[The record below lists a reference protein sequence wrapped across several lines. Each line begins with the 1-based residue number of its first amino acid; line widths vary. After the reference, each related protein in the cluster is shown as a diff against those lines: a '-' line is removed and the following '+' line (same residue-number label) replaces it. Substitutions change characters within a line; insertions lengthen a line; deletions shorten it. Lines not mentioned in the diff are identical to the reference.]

1 MNKHMSFAAGAVALA
16 LASMPAAGQET
27 VIMGSVGSSSAN
39 SWATYVAVEKGLFT
53 AAGIKP
59 DIVHAQSNASVIQQ
73 LAAGSLNISTNSG
86 LVDPIRATEKGA
98 PVAILRV
105 EIQRPP
111 YALMAKP
118 NVKTPNDIKGKLVSV
133 GGAKDI
139 TRIYV
144 ERMLGARGV
153 KPGEFDMTYAGA
165 TSARFAALQ
174 SGAVDAAILTPPFN
188 FNAQSAGFNN
198 LGNIN
203 EYVDMPFAG
212 IAVNTKW
219 AEANK
224 ATLAKLVGVYNQ
236 SIAWLY
242 DTNNRAE
249 AVQILNKVSK
259 LKVEDCERAYDYL
272 MGGKFFE
279 PTGKVSK
286 SLVGK
291 LLDAL
296 KSLGD
301 VPKDFPV
308 DRLFLAG
315 VTQVAD

>member
-1 MNKHMSFAAGAVALA
+1 MTRLPHAAAVLA
-16 LASMPAAGQET
+16 FVAATTTPTLGQTT

-39 SWATYVAVEKGLFT
+39 SWATYVAVEKGLFA
-53 AAGIKP
+53 AAGIIP
-59 DIVHAQSNASVIQQ
+59 DIVHAQSNAGVIQQ
-73 LAAGSLNISTNSG
+73 LAAGSLNMSNNSG
-86 LVDPIRATEKGA
+86 LVDPIRASEKGA

-111 YALMAKP
+111 YSLLAKP
-118 NVKTPNDIKGKLVSV
+118 AIKTMKDIKGKLVSV
-133 GGAKDI
+133 GGPKDI

-144 ERMLGARGV
+144 DRMLEAGGV
-153 KPGEFDMTYAGA
+153 KSGEFDMAYAGA

-188 FNAQSAGFNN
+188 FAAQSAGFTN
-198 LGNIN
+198 LGNVN

-212 IAVNTKW
+212 IAVNAKW

-224 ATLAKLVGVYNQ
+224 ATAEKIVGVYNQ

-242 DTNNRAE
+242 DPKNRSE

-259 LKVEDCERAYDYL
+259 LKIEDAEKAYDFL
-272 MGGKFFE
+272 IGGKFFE

-286 SLVGK
+286 ALVGK
-291 LLDAL
+291 LVDAL
-296 KSLGD
+296 QSVGD
-301 VPKDFPV
+301 LPKDFPV

-315 VTQVAD
+315 VTQTSD

>member
-1 MNKHMSFAAGAVALA
+1 MKRVAQALGFLA
-16 LASMPAAGQET
+16 LAIATPAAGQTT

-39 SWATYVAVEKGLFT
+39 SWATYVAIDKGFFA
-53 AAGIKP
+53 AAGINA
-59 DIVHAQSNASVIQQ
+59 DIVHAQSNAGVIQQ
-73 LAAGSLNISTNSG
+73 LAAGSINISTNSG
-86 LVDPIRATEKGA
+86 LVDPIRAAQKGA

-111 YALMAKP
+111 YSLMAKP
-118 NVKTPNDIKGKLVSV
+118 NIKTMKDIKGKLVSV

-144 ERMLGARGV
+144 DRTLEAGGV
-153 KPGEFDMTYAGA
+153 KPGEFDMAFAGA
-165 TSARFAALQ
+165 TSARYAALQ

-188 FNAQSAGFNN
+188 FSAQAAGFNN
-198 LGNIN
+198 LANIN
-203 EYVDMPFAG
+203 DYVDMPFAG

-219 AEANK
+219 AEDNK
-224 ATLAKLVGVYNQ
+224 ATLGNIVAAYNQ

-242 DTNNRAE
+242 DPKNRTE

-259 LKVEDCERAYDYL
+259 LKKEDAERAYDFL
-272 MGGKFFE
+272 IGGKFFE

-286 SLVGK
+286 VLIGK
-291 LLDAL
+291 LVDAL
-296 KSLGD
+296 KSVGD
-301 VPKDFPV
+301 IPKDFPV

-315 VTQVAD
+315 VTQITD